1 MSKLVYM
8 ISILLFIFLAGC
20 PDSGSKVQIEKSAVR
35 YEKPAASTKV
45 IRGRHVEFE
54 LWYDEGLWKIYESVN
69 PAAKTAE
76 RASKKSNILMSNVT
90 NDVYVSI
97 QESYELM
104 PYGESYKHLAKWIRV
119 NKGQVLA
126 KEIRNVNGTDILFVK
141 SRVEADS
148 KLMISINYVLKN
160 KSGGVSVTAAV
171 PEVSFER
178 HKTAISEL
186 MNGLVNP
193 MGQPA

>member
-1 MSKLVYM
+1 MSKLAYM
-8 ISILLFIFLAGC
+8 TSLLLFTFLTGC
-20 PDSGSKVQIEKSAVR
+20 PDSGSNVQIERSAVR
-35 YEKPAASTKV
+35 YEKPAESTQV
-45 IRGRHVEFE
+45 IKGRHVEFE
-54 LWYDEGLWKIYESVN
+54 LWYDEGMWKIYES
-69 PAAKTAE
+69 PGPTAHKSAE
-76 RASKKSNILMSNVT
+76 NASKKSNILMANLT

-97 QESYELM
+97 QETYELM

-148 KLMISINYVLKN
+148 KMMISINYVLKN

-178 HKTAISEL
+178 YETAISEL
-186 MNGLVNP
+186 MNGLVDP
-193 MGQPA
+193 MG